1 MPLFDFQCR
10 SCGHRFE
17 ELVSGSSAPAC
28 PSCASTELDKELGAF
43 AVGSGARD
51 VAPAGPCGACGDPR
65 GPGACRFA
73 GPN

>member
-17 ELVSGSSAPAC
+17 ELVGPSSAPRC
-28 PSCASTELDKELGAF
+28 PKCESDALEKELGAF

-51 VAPAGPCGACGDPR
+51 VAPMGCGTCGDPR
-65 GPGACRFA
+65 GPGACRFD
-73 GPN
+73 N